1 MYPVFASPL
10 SGNYLKTKNFLK
22 FKLIWSKNSL
32 EKCIP
37 DFEGPCYDDS
47 DCCESGSH
55 CPSFSPFYCT
65 PGSKFGGKK

>member
-1 MYPVFASPL
+1 MWL
-10 SGNYLKTKNFLK
+10 
-22 FKLIWSKNSL
+22 L

-65 PGSKFGGKK
+65 PGSKFVGIKWL